1 MKKLQLKKPDI
12 KGKIRKIKNLKKE
25 DVIAYWKGRHERRE
39 RILEARRNSA
49 FAKKMQPVY
58 AFMNRFSLI
67 FHALLACIINF
78 VIEAISRHSVV
89 AAWDYMTG
97 TPLVF
102 LYNAFMIFVTF
113 SIVYLFKR
121 RIFVRMIIGAIWVIL
136 GIANGYILLK
146 RVTPF
151 NAQDLKIAGDGI
163 ALINNYCN
171 GFEVVVI
178 AVGAVALLIW
188 LISMWRR
195 GGQYA
200 GKIHHIAALIGIIVC
215 GVLYTFVTNIA
226 IDKRVV
232 STYFGNI
239 AFAYE
244 DYGLPYC
251 FSASLFNTGISEP
264 NGYTKKAMA
273 KIDKD
278 GELNQTATS
287 RSSDELPNIIVVQLE
302 SYFDV
307 ANAEFFTTSED
318 ACPNLHN
325 LYQNYSNGYFKV
337 PSVGAGTANTEFEVL
352 TGMNLRYFG
361 PGEYPYKTYSKKH
374 PTESAA
380 TALASLGY
388 GTHALHD
395 NTGNFYSRAN
405 VFNNMGFDTFTSK
418 EFMNV
423 LQTTENGW
431 AKDEILTHHIME
443 AMDTTKQE
451 DFVFTVSVQ
460 GHGNYPETQVIENPK
475 IKVEGIEDEALKNK
489 WEYYVNQVYEM
500 DQFVGDL
507 IKAVEERNEPS
518 VVVFYGDHLPTMG
531 LKAEDLKS
539 RYLYNTNYVIWD
551 NIGLQKDDKN
561 IPAYQLMSE
570 VLNRLDIHS
579 GTVFN
584 YHQQRKGTK
593 NYLSDLE
600 LLQYDIL
607 YGKQY
612 VYNGKAPITEGHM
625 VMGIRNVSLSSIV
638 PQLNSGYSL
647 YGENFTK
654 YSRVYVNG
662 EKLDVKAPI
671 DAMHQGMAYCP
682 EDRKVEGIIADLSVR
697 ENMILALQAK
707 RGMFKLMSRKEQEEL
722 TDKYIKMLQVKTASR
737 ETPIKSLSG
746 GNQQKVILGR
756 WLMTEPD
763 FLILDEPT
771 RGIDVGTKTEIQKL
785 VVKLANEGMSVVFIS
800 SEVEEMLR
808 TVTHMGILRD
818 GEKVGELEESELS
831 QENVMKA
838 IAGGDK

>member
-25 DVIAYWKGRHERRE
+25 DIKRHFQEKKERRQ
-39 RILEARRNSA
+39 RILEERRSSSR
-49 FAKKMQPVY
+49 AKKMQPVY

-97 TPLVF
+97 TPMVF

-121 RIFVRMIIGAIWVIL
+121 RIFVRMIIGAIWMIL

-551 NIGLQKDDKN
+551 NIGLQKHDKN

-662 EKLDVKAPI
+662 EKQKSSFLNNTRINLSETELKDGDVIQVGQVGSSDTIFRMSDKYTY
-671 DAMHQGMAYCP
+671 QNGQLV
-682 EDRKVEGIIADLSVR
+682 KQEGTA
-697 ENMILALQAK
+697 
-707 RGMFKLMSRKEQEEL
+707 
-722 TDKYIKMLQVKTASR
+722 TDKS
-737 ETPIKSLSG
+737 KSWVD
-746 GNQQKVILGR
+746 Q
-756 WLMTEPD
+756 D
-763 FLILDEPT
+763 Y
-771 RGIDVGTKTEIQKL
+771 DV
-785 VVKLANEGMSVVFIS
+785 N
-800 SEVEEMLR
+800 
-808 TVTHMGILRD
+808 
-818 GEKVGELEESELS
+818 
-831 QENVMKA
+831 
-838 IAGGDK
+838 

>member
-89 AAWDYMTG
+89 AALDYMTG
-97 TPLVF
+97 TPMVF

-278 GELNQTATS
+278 GELNQTAAS

-431 AKDEILTHHIME
+431 AKDEILTQHIME

-662 EKLDVKAPI
+662 EKQKSSFLNNTRINLSETELKDGDVIQVGQVGSSDTIFRMSDKYTY
-671 DAMHQGMAYCP
+671 QNGQLV
-682 EDRKVEGIIADLSVR
+682 KQEGTA
-697 ENMILALQAK
+697 
-707 RGMFKLMSRKEQEEL
+707 
-722 TDKYIKMLQVKTASR
+722 TDKS
-737 ETPIKSLSG
+737 KSWVD
-746 GNQQKVILGR
+746 Q
-756 WLMTEPD
+756 D
-763 FLILDEPT
+763 Y
-771 RGIDVGTKTEIQKL
+771 DV
-785 VVKLANEGMSVVFIS
+785 N
-800 SEVEEMLR
+800 
-808 TVTHMGILRD
+808 
-818 GEKVGELEESELS
+818 
-831 QENVMKA
+831 
-838 IAGGDK
+838 

>member
-97 TPLVF
+97 TPMVF

-431 AKDEILTHHIME
+431 AKDEILTQHIME

-662 EKLDVKAPI
+662 EKQKSSFLNNTRINLSETELKDGDVIQVGQVGSSDTIFRMSDKYTY
-671 DAMHQGMAYCP
+671 QNGQLV
-682 EDRKVEGIIADLSVR
+682 KQEGTA
-697 ENMILALQAK
+697 
-707 RGMFKLMSRKEQEEL
+707 
-722 TDKYIKMLQVKTASR
+722 TDKS
-737 ETPIKSLSG
+737 KSWV
-746 GNQQKVILGR
+746 NQ
-756 WLMTEPD
+756 D
-763 FLILDEPT
+763 Y
-771 RGIDVGTKTEIQKL
+771 DV
-785 VVKLANEGMSVVFIS
+785 N
-800 SEVEEMLR
+800 
-808 TVTHMGILRD
+808 
-818 GEKVGELEESELS
+818 
-831 QENVMKA
+831 
-838 IAGGDK
+838 

>member
-67 FHALLACIINF
+67 FHALPACIINF

-662 EKLDVKAPI
+662 EKQKSSFLNNTRINLSETELKDGDVIQVGQVGSSDTIFRMSDKYTY
-671 DAMHQGMAYCP
+671 QNGQLV
-682 EDRKVEGIIADLSVR
+682 KQEGTA
-697 ENMILALQAK
+697 
-707 RGMFKLMSRKEQEEL
+707 
-722 TDKYIKMLQVKTASR
+722 TDKS
-737 ETPIKSLSG
+737 KSWVD
-746 GNQQKVILGR
+746 Q
-756 WLMTEPD
+756 D
-763 FLILDEPT
+763 Y
-771 RGIDVGTKTEIQKL
+771 DV
-785 VVKLANEGMSVVFIS
+785 N
-800 SEVEEMLR
+800 
-808 TVTHMGILRD
+808 
-818 GEKVGELEESELS
+818 
-831 QENVMKA
+831 
-838 IAGGDK
+838 

>member
-1 MKKLQLKKPDI
+1 MKKFQLKKPDI
-12 KGKIRKIKNLKKE
+12 KGKIRKIRNLKKE

-121 RIFVRMIIGAIWVIL
+121 RIFVRIIIGAIWVIL

-278 GELNQTATS
+278 GELNQTAAS

-431 AKDEILTHHIME
+431 AKDEILTQHIME

-662 EKLDVKAPI
+662 EKQKSSFLNNTRINLSETELKDGDVIQVGQVGSSDTIFRMSDKYTY
-671 DAMHQGMAYCP
+671 QNGQLV
-682 EDRKVEGIIADLSVR
+682 KQEGTA
-697 ENMILALQAK
+697 
-707 RGMFKLMSRKEQEEL
+707 
-722 TDKYIKMLQVKTASR
+722 TDKS
-737 ETPIKSLSG
+737 KSWVD
-746 GNQQKVILGR
+746 Q
-756 WLMTEPD
+756 D
-763 FLILDEPT
+763 Y
-771 RGIDVGTKTEIQKL
+771 DV
-785 VVKLANEGMSVVFIS
+785 N
-800 SEVEEMLR
+800 
-808 TVTHMGILRD
+808 
-818 GEKVGELEESELS
+818 
-831 QENVMKA
+831 
-838 IAGGDK
+838 

>member
-97 TPLVF
+97 TPMVF

-278 GELNQTATS
+278 GELNQTAAS

-475 IKVEGIEDEALKNK
+475 IEVEGIEDEALKNK

-551 NIGLQKDDKN
+551 NIGLQKHDKN

-612 VYNGKAPITEGHM
+612 VHNGKAPITEGHM

-662 EKLDVKAPI
+662 EKQKSSFLNNTRINLSETELKDGDVIQVGQVGSSDTIFRMSDKYTY
-671 DAMHQGMAYCP
+671 QNGQLV
-682 EDRKVEGIIADLSVR
+682 KQEGTA
-697 ENMILALQAK
+697 
-707 RGMFKLMSRKEQEEL
+707 
-722 TDKYIKMLQVKTASR
+722 TDKS
-737 ETPIKSLSG
+737 KSWVD
-746 GNQQKVILGR
+746 Q
-756 WLMTEPD
+756 D
-763 FLILDEPT
+763 Y
-771 RGIDVGTKTEIQKL
+771 DV
-785 VVKLANEGMSVVFIS
+785 N
-800 SEVEEMLR
+800 
-808 TVTHMGILRD
+808 
-818 GEKVGELEESELS
+818 
-831 QENVMKA
+831 
-838 IAGGDK
+838 

>member
-97 TPLVF
+97 TPMVF

-200 GKIHHIAALIGIIVC
+200 GKIHHIVALIGIIVC

-264 NGYTKKAMA
+264 NGCTKIAMA

-551 NIGLQKDDKN
+551 NIGLQKQDKN

-662 EKLDVKAPI
+662 EKQKSSFLNNTRINLSETELKDGDVIQVGQVGSSDTIFRMSDKYTY
-671 DAMHQGMAYCP
+671 QNGQLV
-682 EDRKVEGIIADLSVR
+682 KQEGTA
-697 ENMILALQAK
+697 
-707 RGMFKLMSRKEQEEL
+707 
-722 TDKYIKMLQVKTASR
+722 TDKS
-737 ETPIKSLSG
+737 KSWVD
-746 GNQQKVILGR
+746 Q
-756 WLMTEPD
+756 D
-763 FLILDEPT
+763 Y
-771 RGIDVGTKTEIQKL
+771 DV
-785 VVKLANEGMSVVFIS
+785 N
-800 SEVEEMLR
+800 
-808 TVTHMGILRD
+808 
-818 GEKVGELEESELS
+818 
-831 QENVMKA
+831 
-838 IAGGDK
+838 

>member
-97 TPLVF
+97 TPMVF

-278 GELNQTATS
+278 GELNQTAAS

-431 AKDEILTHHIME
+431 AKDEILTQHIME

-507 IKAVEERNEPS
+507 IKPVEERNEPS

-662 EKLDVKAPI
+662 EKQKSSFLNNTRINLSETELKDGDVIQVGQVGSSDTIFRMSDKYTY
-671 DAMHQGMAYCP
+671 QNGQLV
-682 EDRKVEGIIADLSVR
+682 KQEGTA
-697 ENMILALQAK
+697 
-707 RGMFKLMSRKEQEEL
+707 
-722 TDKYIKMLQVKTASR
+722 TDKS
-737 ETPIKSLSG
+737 KSWVD
-746 GNQQKVILGR
+746 Q
-756 WLMTEPD
+756 D
-763 FLILDEPT
+763 Y
-771 RGIDVGTKTEIQKL
+771 DV
-785 VVKLANEGMSVVFIS
+785 N
-800 SEVEEMLR
+800 
-808 TVTHMGILRD
+808 
-818 GEKVGELEESELS
+818 
-831 QENVMKA
+831 
-838 IAGGDK
+838 

>member
-97 TPLVF
+97 TPMVF

-121 RIFVRMIIGAIWVIL
+121 RIFVRMIIGAIWMIL

-551 NIGLQKDDKN
+551 NIGLQKHDKN

-584 YHQQRKGTK
+584 YLQQRKGTK

-662 EKLDVKAPI
+662 EKQKSSFLNNTRINLSETELKDGDVIQVGQVGSSDTIFRMSDKYTY
-671 DAMHQGMAYCP
+671 QNGQLV
-682 EDRKVEGIIADLSVR
+682 KQEGTA
-697 ENMILALQAK
+697 
-707 RGMFKLMSRKEQEEL
+707 
-722 TDKYIKMLQVKTASR
+722 TDKS
-737 ETPIKSLSG
+737 KSWVD
-746 GNQQKVILGR
+746 Q
-756 WLMTEPD
+756 D
-763 FLILDEPT
+763 Y
-771 RGIDVGTKTEIQKL
+771 DV
-785 VVKLANEGMSVVFIS
+785 N
-800 SEVEEMLR
+800 
-808 TVTHMGILRD
+808 
-818 GEKVGELEESELS
+818 
-831 QENVMKA
+831 
-838 IAGGDK
+838 

>member
-431 AKDEILTHHIME
+431 AKDEILTQHIME

-662 EKLDVKAPI
+662 EKQKSSFLNNTRINLSETELKYGDVIQVGQVGSSDTIFRMSDKYTYQNGQLVKQEGTATDKSKSWVDQEYDVK
-671 DAMHQGMAYCP
+671 
-682 EDRKVEGIIADLSVR
+682 
-697 ENMILALQAK
+697 
-707 RGMFKLMSRKEQEEL
+707 
-722 TDKYIKMLQVKTASR
+722 
-737 ETPIKSLSG
+737 
-746 GNQQKVILGR
+746 
-756 WLMTEPD
+756 
-763 FLILDEPT
+763 
-771 RGIDVGTKTEIQKL
+771 
-785 VVKLANEGMSVVFIS
+785 
-800 SEVEEMLR
+800 
-808 TVTHMGILRD
+808 
-818 GEKVGELEESELS
+818 
-831 QENVMKA
+831 
-838 IAGGDK
+838 

>member
-97 TPLVF
+97 TPMVF

-638 PQLNSGYSL
+638 PQLNSGYSQ

-662 EKLDVKAPI
+662 EKQKSSFLNNTRINLSETELKDGDVIQVGQVGSSDTIFRMSDKYTY
-671 DAMHQGMAYCP
+671 QNGQLV
-682 EDRKVEGIIADLSVR
+682 KQEGTA
-697 ENMILALQAK
+697 
-707 RGMFKLMSRKEQEEL
+707 
-722 TDKYIKMLQVKTASR
+722 TDKS
-737 ETPIKSLSG
+737 KSWVD
-746 GNQQKVILGR
+746 Q
-756 WLMTEPD
+756 D
-763 FLILDEPT
+763 Y
-771 RGIDVGTKTEIQKL
+771 DV
-785 VVKLANEGMSVVFIS
+785 N
-800 SEVEEMLR
+800 
-808 TVTHMGILRD
+808 
-818 GEKVGELEESELS
+818 
-831 QENVMKA
+831 
-838 IAGGDK
+838 

>member
-97 TPLVF
+97 TPMVF

-278 GELNQTATS
+278 GELNQTAAI

-431 AKDEILTHHIME
+431 AKDEILTQHIME

-662 EKLDVKAPI
+662 EKQKSSFLNNTRINLSETELKDGDVIQVGQVGSSDTIFRMSDKYTY
-671 DAMHQGMAYCP
+671 QNGQLV
-682 EDRKVEGIIADLSVR
+682 KQEGTA
-697 ENMILALQAK
+697 
-707 RGMFKLMSRKEQEEL
+707 
-722 TDKYIKMLQVKTASR
+722 TDKS
-737 ETPIKSLSG
+737 KSWVD
-746 GNQQKVILGR
+746 Q
-756 WLMTEPD
+756 D
-763 FLILDEPT
+763 Y
-771 RGIDVGTKTEIQKL
+771 DV
-785 VVKLANEGMSVVFIS
+785 N
-800 SEVEEMLR
+800 
-808 TVTHMGILRD
+808 
-818 GEKVGELEESELS
+818 
-831 QENVMKA
+831 
-838 IAGGDK
+838 

>member
-89 AAWDYMTG
+89 TAWDYMTG

-121 RIFVRMIIGAIWVIL
+121 RIFVRMIIGAVWVIL

-431 AKDEILTHHIME
+431 AKDEILTQHIME

-662 EKLDVKAPI
+662 EKQKSSFLNNTRINLSETELKDGDVIQVGQVGSSDTIFRMSDKYTY
-671 DAMHQGMAYCP
+671 QNGQLV
-682 EDRKVEGIIADLSVR
+682 KQEGTA
-697 ENMILALQAK
+697 
-707 RGMFKLMSRKEQEEL
+707 
-722 TDKYIKMLQVKTASR
+722 TDKS
-737 ETPIKSLSG
+737 KSWVD
-746 GNQQKVILGR
+746 Q
-756 WLMTEPD
+756 D
-763 FLILDEPT
+763 Y
-771 RGIDVGTKTEIQKL
+771 DV
-785 VVKLANEGMSVVFIS
+785 N
-800 SEVEEMLR
+800 
-808 TVTHMGILRD
+808 
-818 GEKVGELEESELS
+818 
-831 QENVMKA
+831 
-838 IAGGDK
+838 

>member
-58 AFMNRFSLI
+58 AFMKRFSLI

-278 GELNQTATS
+278 GELNQTAAS
-287 RSSDELPNIIVVQLE
+287 RSSDKLPNIIVVQLE

-431 AKDEILTHHIME
+431 AKDEILTQHIME

-662 EKLDVKAPI
+662 EKQKSSFLNNTRINLSETELKDGDVIQVGQVGSSDTIFRMSDKYTY
-671 DAMHQGMAYCP
+671 QNGQLV
-682 EDRKVEGIIADLSVR
+682 KQEGTA
-697 ENMILALQAK
+697 
-707 RGMFKLMSRKEQEEL
+707 
-722 TDKYIKMLQVKTASR
+722 TDKS
-737 ETPIKSLSG
+737 KSWVD
-746 GNQQKVILGR
+746 Q
-756 WLMTEPD
+756 D
-763 FLILDEPT
+763 Y
-771 RGIDVGTKTEIQKL
+771 DV
-785 VVKLANEGMSVVFIS
+785 N
-800 SEVEEMLR
+800 
-808 TVTHMGILRD
+808 
-818 GEKVGELEESELS
+818 
-831 QENVMKA
+831 
-838 IAGGDK
+838 

>member
-1 MKKLQLKKPDI
+1 M
-12 KGKIRKIKNLKKE
+12 KKE

-97 TPLVF
+97 TPMVF

-551 NIGLQKDDKN
+551 NIGLQKHDKN

-662 EKLDVKAPI
+662 EKQKSSFLNNTRINLSETELKDGDVITGWTGWVPVI
-671 DAMHQGMAYCP
+671 RYSGCRISTHI
-682 EDRKVEGIIADLSVR
+682 R
-697 ENMILALQAK
+697 
-707 RGMFKLMSRKEQEEL
+707 
-722 TDKYIKMLQVKTASR
+722 TD
-737 ETPIKSLSG
+737 SL
-746 GNQQKVILGR
+746 
-756 WLMTEPD
+756 
-763 FLILDEPT
+763 
-771 RGIDVGTKTEIQKL
+771 
-785 VVKLANEGMSVVFIS
+785 
-800 SEVEEMLR
+800 
-808 TVTHMGILRD
+808 
-818 GEKVGELEESELS
+818 
-831 QENVMKA
+831 
-838 IAGGDK
+838 

>member
-251 FSASLFNTGISEP
+251 FSASLFNTGISEQ

-662 EKLDVKAPI
+662 EKQKSSFLNNTRINLSETELKDGDVIQVGQVGSSDTIFRMSDKYTY
-671 DAMHQGMAYCP
+671 QNGQLV
-682 EDRKVEGIIADLSVR
+682 KQEGTA
-697 ENMILALQAK
+697 
-707 RGMFKLMSRKEQEEL
+707 
-722 TDKYIKMLQVKTASR
+722 TDKS
-737 ETPIKSLSG
+737 KSWVD
-746 GNQQKVILGR
+746 Q
-756 WLMTEPD
+756 D
-763 FLILDEPT
+763 Y
-771 RGIDVGTKTEIQKL
+771 DV
-785 VVKLANEGMSVVFIS
+785 N
-800 SEVEEMLR
+800 
-808 TVTHMGILRD
+808 
-818 GEKVGELEESELS
+818 
-831 QENVMKA
+831 
-838 IAGGDK
+838 

>member
-78 VIEAISRHSVV
+78 IIEAISRHSVV

-431 AKDEILTHHIME
+431 AKDEILTQHIME

-551 NIGLQKDDKN
+551 NIGLQKQDKN

-662 EKLDVKAPI
+662 EKQKSSFLNNTRINLSETELKDGDVIQVGQVGSSDTIFRMSDKYTY
-671 DAMHQGMAYCP
+671 QNGQLV
-682 EDRKVEGIIADLSVR
+682 KQEGTA
-697 ENMILALQAK
+697 
-707 RGMFKLMSRKEQEEL
+707 
-722 TDKYIKMLQVKTASR
+722 TDKS
-737 ETPIKSLSG
+737 KSWVD
-746 GNQQKVILGR
+746 Q
-756 WLMTEPD
+756 D
-763 FLILDEPT
+763 Y
-771 RGIDVGTKTEIQKL
+771 DV
-785 VVKLANEGMSVVFIS
+785 N
-800 SEVEEMLR
+800 
-808 TVTHMGILRD
+808 
-818 GEKVGELEESELS
+818 
-831 QENVMKA
+831 
-838 IAGGDK
+838 

>member
-431 AKDEILTHHIME
+431 AKDEILTQHIME

-570 VLNRLDIHS
+570 VLNKLDIHS

-662 EKLDVKAPI
+662 EKQKSSFLNNTRINLSETELKDGDVIQVGQVGSSDTIFRMSDKYTY
-671 DAMHQGMAYCP
+671 QNGQLV
-682 EDRKVEGIIADLSVR
+682 KQEGTA
-697 ENMILALQAK
+697 
-707 RGMFKLMSRKEQEEL
+707 
-722 TDKYIKMLQVKTASR
+722 TDKS
-737 ETPIKSLSG
+737 KSWVD
-746 GNQQKVILGR
+746 Q
-756 WLMTEPD
+756 D
-763 FLILDEPT
+763 Y
-771 RGIDVGTKTEIQKL
+771 DV
-785 VVKLANEGMSVVFIS
+785 N
-800 SEVEEMLR
+800 
-808 TVTHMGILRD
+808 
-818 GEKVGELEESELS
+818 
-831 QENVMKA
+831 
-838 IAGGDK
+838 

>member
-89 AAWDYMTG
+89 AARDYMTG
-97 TPLVF
+97 TPMVF

-551 NIGLQKDDKN
+551 NIGLQKHDKN

-662 EKLDVKAPI
+662 EKQKSSFLNNTRINLSETELKDGDVIQVGQVGSSDTIFRMSDKYTY
-671 DAMHQGMAYCP
+671 QNGQLV
-682 EDRKVEGIIADLSVR
+682 KQEGTA
-697 ENMILALQAK
+697 
-707 RGMFKLMSRKEQEEL
+707 
-722 TDKYIKMLQVKTASR
+722 TDKS
-737 ETPIKSLSG
+737 KSWVD
-746 GNQQKVILGR
+746 Q
-756 WLMTEPD
+756 D
-763 FLILDEPT
+763 Y
-771 RGIDVGTKTEIQKL
+771 DV
-785 VVKLANEGMSVVFIS
+785 N
-800 SEVEEMLR
+800 
-808 TVTHMGILRD
+808 
-818 GEKVGELEESELS
+818 
-831 QENVMKA
+831 
-838 IAGGDK
+838 

>member
-361 PGEYPYKTYSKKH
+361 PGEYPYKTKLKNQVC
-374 PTESAA
+374 ESAA
-380 TALASLGY
+380 TAFSAFGY
-388 GTHALHD
+388 GTHAIH
-395 NTGNFYSRAN
+395 NNGGNFYSRAN
-405 VFNNMGFDTFTSK
+405 VFNNIGFDSFTSK
-418 EFMNV
+418 EFMNI

-431 AKDEILTHHIME
+431 SKDDILLTHIKDALDSTE
-443 AMDTTKQE
+443 QE

-460 GHGNYPETQVIENPK
+460 GHGNYPEPQVIENPK

-662 EKLDVKAPI
+662 EKQKSSFLNNTRINLSETELKDGDVIQVGQVGSSDTIFRMSDKYTY
-671 DAMHQGMAYCP
+671 QNGQLV
-682 EDRKVEGIIADLSVR
+682 KQEGTA
-697 ENMILALQAK
+697 
-707 RGMFKLMSRKEQEEL
+707 
-722 TDKYIKMLQVKTASR
+722 TDKS
-737 ETPIKSLSG
+737 KSWVD
-746 GNQQKVILGR
+746 Q
-756 WLMTEPD
+756 D
-763 FLILDEPT
+763 Y
-771 RGIDVGTKTEIQKL
+771 DV
-785 VVKLANEGMSVVFIS
+785 N
-800 SEVEEMLR
+800 
-808 TVTHMGILRD
+808 
-818 GEKVGELEESELS
+818 
-831 QENVMKA
+831 
-838 IAGGDK
+838 

>member
-97 TPLVF
+97 TPMVF

-178 AVGAVALLIW
+178 VVGAVALLIW

-278 GELNQTATS
+278 GELNQTAAS
-287 RSSDELPNIIVVQLE
+287 RSSNELPNIIVVQLE

-431 AKDEILTHHIME
+431 AKDEILTQHIME

-662 EKLDVKAPI
+662 EKQKSSFLNNTRINLSETELKDGDVIQVGQVGSSDTIFRMSDKYTY
-671 DAMHQGMAYCP
+671 QNGQLV
-682 EDRKVEGIIADLSVR
+682 KQEGTA
-697 ENMILALQAK
+697 
-707 RGMFKLMSRKEQEEL
+707 
-722 TDKYIKMLQVKTASR
+722 TDKS
-737 ETPIKSLSG
+737 KSWVD
-746 GNQQKVILGR
+746 Q
-756 WLMTEPD
+756 D
-763 FLILDEPT
+763 Y
-771 RGIDVGTKTEIQKL
+771 DV
-785 VVKLANEGMSVVFIS
+785 N
-800 SEVEEMLR
+800 
-808 TVTHMGILRD
+808 
-818 GEKVGELEESELS
+818 
-831 QENVMKA
+831 
-838 IAGGDK
+838 

>member
-97 TPLVF
+97 TPMVF

-278 GELNQTATS
+278 GELNQTAMS

-431 AKDEILTHHIME
+431 AKDEILTQHIME

-570 VLNRLDIHS
+570 VLSRLDIHS

-662 EKLDVKAPI
+662 EKQKSSFLNNTRINLSETELKDGDVIQVGQVGSSDTIFRMSDKYTY
-671 DAMHQGMAYCP
+671 QNGQLV
-682 EDRKVEGIIADLSVR
+682 KQEGTA
-697 ENMILALQAK
+697 
-707 RGMFKLMSRKEQEEL
+707 
-722 TDKYIKMLQVKTASR
+722 TDKS
-737 ETPIKSLSG
+737 KSWVD
-746 GNQQKVILGR
+746 Q
-756 WLMTEPD
+756 D
-763 FLILDEPT
+763 Y
-771 RGIDVGTKTEIQKL
+771 DV
-785 VVKLANEGMSVVFIS
+785 N
-800 SEVEEMLR
+800 
-808 TVTHMGILRD
+808 
-818 GEKVGELEESELS
+818 
-831 QENVMKA
+831 
-838 IAGGDK
+838 

>member
-121 RIFVRMIIGAIWVIL
+121 RIFVRIIIGAIWVIL
-136 GIANGYILLK
+136 GIANGYFLLK

-278 GELNQTATS
+278 GELNQTAAS

-431 AKDEILTHHIME
+431 AKDEILTQHIME

-662 EKLDVKAPI
+662 EKQKSSFLNNTRINLSETELKDGDVIQVGQVGSSDTIFRMSDKYTY
-671 DAMHQGMAYCP
+671 QNGQLV
-682 EDRKVEGIIADLSVR
+682 KQEGTA
-697 ENMILALQAK
+697 
-707 RGMFKLMSRKEQEEL
+707 
-722 TDKYIKMLQVKTASR
+722 TDKS
-737 ETPIKSLSG
+737 KSWVD
-746 GNQQKVILGR
+746 Q
-756 WLMTEPD
+756 D
-763 FLILDEPT
+763 Y
-771 RGIDVGTKTEIQKL
+771 DV
-785 VVKLANEGMSVVFIS
+785 N
-800 SEVEEMLR
+800 
-808 TVTHMGILRD
+808 
-818 GEKVGELEESELS
+818 
-831 QENVMKA
+831 
-838 IAGGDK
+838 

>member
-337 PSVGAGTANTEFEVL
+337 PSVGAGTAYTEFVVL
-352 TGMNLRYFG
+352 SGMILRYFG

-662 EKLDVKAPI
+662 EKQKSSFLNNTRINLSETELKDCDVIQVGQVGSSDTIFRMSDKYTY
-671 DAMHQGMAYCP
+671 QNGQLV
-682 EDRKVEGIIADLSVR
+682 KQEGTA
-697 ENMILALQAK
+697 
-707 RGMFKLMSRKEQEEL
+707 
-722 TDKYIKMLQVKTASR
+722 TDKS
-737 ETPIKSLSG
+737 KSWVD
-746 GNQQKVILGR
+746 Q
-756 WLMTEPD
+756 D
-763 FLILDEPT
+763 Y
-771 RGIDVGTKTEIQKL
+771 DV
-785 VVKLANEGMSVVFIS
+785 N
-800 SEVEEMLR
+800 
-808 TVTHMGILRD
+808 
-818 GEKVGELEESELS
+818 
-831 QENVMKA
+831 
-838 IAGGDK
+838 

>member
-431 AKDEILTHHIME
+431 AKDEILTQHIME

-625 VMGIRNVSLSSIV
+625 VMGIRNVSPSSIV

-662 EKLDVKAPI
+662 EKQKSSFLNNTRINLSETELKDGDVIQVGQVGSSDTIFRMSDKYTY
-671 DAMHQGMAYCP
+671 QNGQLV
-682 EDRKVEGIIADLSVR
+682 KQEGTA
-697 ENMILALQAK
+697 
-707 RGMFKLMSRKEQEEL
+707 
-722 TDKYIKMLQVKTASR
+722 TDKS
-737 ETPIKSLSG
+737 KSWVD
-746 GNQQKVILGR
+746 Q
-756 WLMTEPD
+756 D
-763 FLILDEPT
+763 Y
-771 RGIDVGTKTEIQKL
+771 DV
-785 VVKLANEGMSVVFIS
+785 N
-800 SEVEEMLR
+800 
-808 TVTHMGILRD
+808 
-818 GEKVGELEESELS
+818 
-831 QENVMKA
+831 
-838 IAGGDK
+838 

>member
-25 DVIAYWKGRHERRE
+25 DVIAYWKSRHERRE

-97 TPLVF
+97 TPMVF

-551 NIGLQKDDKN
+551 NIGLQKHDKN

-662 EKLDVKAPI
+662 EKQKSSFLNNTRINLSETELKDGDVIQVGQVGSSDTIFRMSDKYTY
-671 DAMHQGMAYCP
+671 QNGQLV
-682 EDRKVEGIIADLSVR
+682 KQEGTA
-697 ENMILALQAK
+697 
-707 RGMFKLMSRKEQEEL
+707 
-722 TDKYIKMLQVKTASR
+722 TDKS
-737 ETPIKSLSG
+737 KSWVD
-746 GNQQKVILGR
+746 Q
-756 WLMTEPD
+756 D
-763 FLILDEPT
+763 Y
-771 RGIDVGTKTEIQKL
+771 DV
-785 VVKLANEGMSVVFIS
+785 N
-800 SEVEEMLR
+800 
-808 TVTHMGILRD
+808 
-818 GEKVGELEESELS
+818 
-831 QENVMKA
+831 
-838 IAGGDK
+838 

>member
-121 RIFVRMIIGAIWVIL
+121 RIFVRMIIGAVWVIL

-278 GELNQTATS
+278 GELNQTAAS
-287 RSSDELPNIIVVQLE
+287 RSSDKLPNIIVVQLE

-431 AKDEILTHHIME
+431 AKDEILTQHIME

-662 EKLDVKAPI
+662 EKQKSSFLNNTRINLSETELKDGDVIQVGQVGSSDTIFRMSDKYTY
-671 DAMHQGMAYCP
+671 QNGQLV
-682 EDRKVEGIIADLSVR
+682 KQEGTA
-697 ENMILALQAK
+697 
-707 RGMFKLMSRKEQEEL
+707 
-722 TDKYIKMLQVKTASR
+722 TDKS
-737 ETPIKSLSG
+737 KSWVD
-746 GNQQKVILGR
+746 Q
-756 WLMTEPD
+756 D
-763 FLILDEPT
+763 Y
-771 RGIDVGTKTEIQKL
+771 DV
-785 VVKLANEGMSVVFIS
+785 N
-800 SEVEEMLR
+800 
-808 TVTHMGILRD
+808 
-818 GEKVGELEESELS
+818 
-831 QENVMKA
+831 
-838 IAGGDK
+838 

>member
-97 TPLVF
+97 TPMVF

-278 GELNQTATS
+278 GELNQMATS

-551 NIGLQKDDKN
+551 NIGLQKHDKN

-662 EKLDVKAPI
+662 EKQKSSFLNNTRINLSETELKDGDVIQVGQVGSSDTIFRMSDKYTY
-671 DAMHQGMAYCP
+671 QNGQLV
-682 EDRKVEGIIADLSVR
+682 KQEGTA
-697 ENMILALQAK
+697 
-707 RGMFKLMSRKEQEEL
+707 
-722 TDKYIKMLQVKTASR
+722 TDKS
-737 ETPIKSLSG
+737 KSWVD
-746 GNQQKVILGR
+746 Q
-756 WLMTEPD
+756 D
-763 FLILDEPT
+763 Y
-771 RGIDVGTKTEIQKL
+771 DV
-785 VVKLANEGMSVVFIS
+785 N
-800 SEVEEMLR
+800 
-808 TVTHMGILRD
+808 
-818 GEKVGELEESELS
+818 
-831 QENVMKA
+831 
-838 IAGGDK
+838 

>member
-97 TPLVF
+97 TPMVF

-551 NIGLQKDDKN
+551 NIGLQKHDKN

-584 YHQQRKGTK
+584 YHQQRQNSK

-612 VYNGKAPITEGHM
+612 AYKGNPPITEGHM
-625 VMGIRNVSLSSIV
+625 EMGVKDATLTNIV
-638 PQLNSGYSL
+638 PYLEKGYSL

-654 YSRVYVNG
+654 SSKVYVNG
-662 EKLDVKAPI
+662 EKQKSTFLNNTRIVLPSTELSEGDVI
-671 DAMHQGMAYCP
+671 TVSQVGSSNTIFRTTDEYIYQGGQLV
-682 EDRKVEGIIADLSVR
+682 RQEGTGTDTTKSWT
-697 ENMILALQAK
+697 
-707 RGMFKLMSRKEQEEL
+707 EQE
-722 TDKYIKMLQVKTASR
+722 
-737 ETPIKSLSG
+737 
-746 GNQQKVILGR
+746 
-756 WLMTEPD
+756 
-763 FLILDEPT
+763 
-771 RGIDVGTKTEIQKL
+771 
-785 VVKLANEGMSVVFIS
+785 NE
-800 SEVEEMLR
+800 
-808 TVTHMGILRD
+808 
-818 GEKVGELEESELS
+818 EK
-831 QENVMKA
+831 
-838 IAGGDK
+838 

>member
-151 NAQDLKIAGDGI
+151 NAQDLKIAGEGI

-662 EKLDVKAPI
+662 EKQKSSFLNNTRINLSETELKDGDVIQVGQVGSSDTIFRMSDKYTY
-671 DAMHQGMAYCP
+671 QNGQLV
-682 EDRKVEGIIADLSVR
+682 KQEGTA
-697 ENMILALQAK
+697 
-707 RGMFKLMSRKEQEEL
+707 
-722 TDKYIKMLQVKTASR
+722 TDKS
-737 ETPIKSLSG
+737 KSWVD
-746 GNQQKVILGR
+746 Q
-756 WLMTEPD
+756 D
-763 FLILDEPT
+763 Y
-771 RGIDVGTKTEIQKL
+771 DV
-785 VVKLANEGMSVVFIS
+785 N
-800 SEVEEMLR
+800 
-808 TVTHMGILRD
+808 
-818 GEKVGELEESELS
+818 
-831 QENVMKA
+831 
-838 IAGGDK
+838 

>member
-136 GIANGYILLK
+136 GIANCYILLK

-278 GELNQTATS
+278 GELNQTAAS

-431 AKDEILTHHIME
+431 AKDEILTQHIME

-662 EKLDVKAPI
+662 EKQKSSFLNNTRINLSETELKDGDVIQVGQVGSSDTIFRMSDKYTY
-671 DAMHQGMAYCP
+671 QNGQLV
-682 EDRKVEGIIADLSVR
+682 KQEGTA
-697 ENMILALQAK
+697 
-707 RGMFKLMSRKEQEEL
+707 
-722 TDKYIKMLQVKTASR
+722 TDKS
-737 ETPIKSLSG
+737 KSWVD
-746 GNQQKVILGR
+746 Q
-756 WLMTEPD
+756 D
-763 FLILDEPT
+763 Y
-771 RGIDVGTKTEIQKL
+771 DV
-785 VVKLANEGMSVVFIS
+785 N
-800 SEVEEMLR
+800 
-808 TVTHMGILRD
+808 
-818 GEKVGELEESELS
+818 
-831 QENVMKA
+831 
-838 IAGGDK
+838 